1 MIVPTLKQL
10 PLHEN
15 TRVMG
20 VGAYRPSVI
29 VTNDD
34 VCQWIDSSD
43 EWIRQRTGIVTRH
56 RAPAEVSVIDMA
68 EGAALEA
75 LQKAGIE
82 ASQLG
87 AVIVSTVTH
96 PFATPSAAASLADR
110 LGATP
115 APAFDISAACAGY
128 CYGIAQADSLVRSGA
143 ASYVLVV
150 GAEKL
155 SDVIDNTERSISF
168 LLGDGAGAVVIGP
181 SDTPGIGPSV
191 WGSDGSKWD
200 AIGMTN
206 SMLDLRELATTGK
219 HGGAPGD
226 EEAGTGA
233 TSGPAV
239 WPTLRQDGQTVFRWA
254 VWEMAKVAQQALD
267 VAGITADDLAAFI
280 PHQANMRIIDE
291 MAKKL
296 KLPESVI
303 IARDIAD
310 AGNTSA
316 ASIPLATHRLLQE
329 NPQLSGGL
337 ALQIGVGAG
346 LVFGAQVIVLP

>member
-1 MIVPTLKQL
+1 MSAPALKQA
-10 PLHEN
+10 PLREH
-15 TRVMG
+15 TRILG
-20 VGAYRPSVI
+20 LGAYRPDVI

-56 RAPAEVSVIDMA
+56 RAPADISVIDMA
-68 EGAALEA
+68 EGAAREA
-75 LQKAGIE
+75 LAKAGIE
-82 ASQLG
+82 ATQLG

-128 CYGIAQADSLVRSGA
+128 CYGIAQGDALVRSGA
-143 ASYVLVV
+143 ADYVLVV

-155 SDVIDNTERSISF
+155 SDVIDNTERTISF

-181 SDTPGIGPSV
+181 SETAGIGPSV

-200 AIGMTN
+200 AIGMTH
-206 SMLDLRELATTGK
+206 SLLDVRELALAANKAGSLSA
-219 HGGAPGD
+219 G
-226 EEAGTGA
+226 EAEVTDA
-233 TSGPAV
+233 AI

-267 VAGITADDLAAFI
+267 AAGIAAEDLVAFI

-291 MAKKL
+291 MVKKL
-296 KLPESVI
+296 KLPETVKV
-303 IARDIAD
+303 ARDIAD

-329 NPQLSGGL
+329 NPELSGGL
-337 ALQIGVGAG
+337 ALQIGFGAG

>member
-1 MIVPTLKQL
+1 MSAPVLKQA
-10 PLHEN
+10 PLREH
-15 TRVMG
+15 TRILG
-20 VGAYRPSVI
+20 LGAYRPDVI
-29 VTNDD
+29 VTNED

-56 RAPAEVSVIDMA
+56 RAPADISVIDMA
-68 EGAALEA
+68 EGAAREA
-75 LQKAGIE
+75 LAKAGIE

-96 PFATPSAAASLADR
+96 PYATPSAAASLADR

-128 CYGIAQADSLVRSGA
+128 CYGIAQGDALVRSGA
-143 ASYVLVV
+143 ADYVLVV

-155 SDVIDNTERSISF
+155 SDVIDNTERTISF

-200 AIGMTN
+200 AIGMTH
-206 SMLDLRELATTGK
+206 SLLDVRELALAANK
-219 HGGAPGD
+219 GGSLSTA
-226 EEAGTGA
+226 EADVTDA
-233 TSGPAV
+233 AI

-267 VAGITADDLAAFI
+267 AAGIAPEDLVAFI

-291 MAKKL
+291 MVKKL
-296 KLPESVI
+296 KLPETVKV
-303 IARDIAD
+303 ARDIAE

-329 NPQLSGGL
+329 NPELSGGL
-337 ALQIGVGAG
+337 ALQIGFGAG

>member
-1 MIVPTLKQL
+1 MSAPVLKQA
-10 PLHEN
+10 PLREH
-15 TRVMG
+15 TRILG
-20 VGAYRPSVI
+20 LGAYRPNVI
-29 VTNDD
+29 VTNED

-56 RAPAEVSVIDMA
+56 RAPADVSVIDMA
-68 EGAALEA
+68 EGAAREA
-75 LQKAGIE
+75 LAKAGIE

-96 PFATPSAAASLADR
+96 PYATPSAAASLADR

-128 CYGIAQADSLVRSGA
+128 CYGIAQGDALVRSGA
-143 ASYVLVV
+143 AEYVLVV

-155 SDVIDNTERSISF
+155 SDVIDNTERTISF

-200 AIGMTN
+200 AIGMTH
-206 SMLDLRELATTGK
+206 SLLDVRELALAANK
-219 HGGAPGD
+219 SGALSA
-226 EEAGTGA
+226 EEAEVTDA
-233 TSGPAV
+233 AI

-267 VAGITADDLAAFI
+267 AAGITAEDLVAFV

-291 MAKKL
+291 MVKKL
-296 KLPESVI
+296 KLPESVKV
-303 IARDIAD
+303 ARDIAE

-329 NPQLSGGL
+329 NPELSGGL
-337 ALQIGVGAG
+337 ALQIGFGAG